1 MGGWSTPGS
10 DLPPGDDRMYLTKL
24 TYIITGSHRFC
35 EITTDDNG
43 QLQLFQTCPVLG
55 FEGQGG
61 LECNQ
66 TLNANPQEAANWC
79 NTNSECNG
87 YYTYSKDGTG
97 SEPNAKRVCF
107 KKNIDPTKTPTM
119 TTYPEGQYSK
129 AGIFVLTGEKP
140 TQAGS

>member
-1 MGGWSTPGS
+1 M
-10 DLPPGDDRMYLTKL
+10 
-24 TYIITGSHRFC
+24 
-35 EITTDDNG
+35 
-43 QLQLFQTCPVLG
+43 
-55 FEGQGG
+55 
-61 LECNQ
+61 
-66 TLNANPQEAANWC
+66 NANPQEAANWC